1 MTISISGLELVA
13 SGCWQAPEQDR
24 LGEWQLRAAE
34 GFTGRANSA
43 LAVGDPGLPLDQAVG
58 RVVDWYAERG
68 LPPTMAVPYPLGD
81 PGGSELNRL
90 LDARGWS
97 TRSGPAVVMTAKPGA
112 VPLPMESAGG
122 PGGSAGS
129 GGARVDIDPEPDNG
143 WMSLYHYRGQD
154 LPPVARTML
163 LSAPWQAFGSVR
175 ADGQTIAVAR
185 VAAAGGWAGF
195 TAVEVSPGHRRRG
208 LATLLTSVLA
218 AHAASRAPGGY
229 WLQVE
234 EGNTGARA
242 LYRRAGFTDH
252 HGYRYR
258 IAPPAG

>member
-1 MTISISGLELVA
+1 MAISISGLELAA
-13 SGCWQAPEQDR
+13 SGCWLPPEQDR

-43 LAVGDPGLPLDQAVG
+43 LAVGDPGLPLGQAVD
-58 RVVDWYAERG
+58 RVVDWYTERG
-68 LPPTMAVPYPLGD
+68 LPPTLAVPYPLGD
-81 PGGSELNRL
+81 RDGSELNRL

-97 TRSGPAVVMTAKPGA
+97 TRAGPAVVMTAGPGA
-112 VPLPMESAGG
+112 VPPPPDGADG
-122 PGGSAGS
+122 PIGP
-129 GGARVDIDPEPDNG
+129 GGARVAIDQEPDGG

-175 ADGQTIAVAR
+175 ADGHTIAVAR

-195 TAVEVSPGHRRRG
+195 TAVEVSPDHRRRG

-242 LYRRAGFTDH
+242 LYRRTGFTDH
-252 HGYRYR
+252 HGYCYR

>member
-1 MTISISGLELVA
+1 MTISISALELVA
-13 SGCWQAPEQDR
+13 SGSWQPPEQGR

-43 LAVGDPGLPLDQAVG
+43 LAVGDPGVPLEQAID
-58 RVVDWYAERG
+58 RVTAWYTARG
-68 LPPTMAVPYPLGD
+68 LPPTLAVPYPLGD

-97 TRSGPAVVMTAKPGA
+97 TRSGPAVVMTAEPGA
-112 VPLPMESAGG
+112 IPAPNGAGTG
-122 PGGSAGS
+122 QVLIA
-129 GGARVDIDPEPDNG
+129 AEPDDR

-154 LPPVARTML
+154 LPPIARTML

-175 ADGQTIAVAR
+175 EDGQTIAVAR
-185 VAAAGGWAGF
+185 VAAADGWAGF
-195 TAVEVSPGHRRRG
+195 TAVEVSPDHRRRG

-218 AHAASRAPGGY
+218 EHAAGRAPGGY

-234 EGNTGARA
+234 ERNSGARA
-242 LYRRAGFTDH
+242 LYQRTGFTDH
-252 HGYRYR
+252 HGYHYR
-258 IAPPAG
+258 IAPVG